1 MPLSIGEILEGNVTK
16 LLPYGAIVELS
27 DDVTGLVHISE
38 IAQSYVKEVSDY
50 LHEGDVVQVKI
61 LAEKEP
67 GKWELSIKQADP
79 KFAESTGGG
88 GRGSQGVSKGF
99 ERRLTDFMQESNRRQ
114 NEIRRSREAR
124 RGGS

>member
-1 MPLSIGEILEGNVTK
+1 MPLSIGEILEGKVTK

-50 LHEGDVVQVKI
+50 LHEGDEVQVKI

-67 GKWELSIKQADP
+67 GKWELSIKHADP

-88 GRGSQGVSKGF
+88 DRGSRGVSKGF
-99 ERRLTDFMQESNRRQ
+99 ERRLSDFMQESNRRQ